1 VAGCP
6 SGLVV
11 DLLIRIAIIATT
23 IPRIA
28 PQHMRSIRVT
38 AQHWKDR
45 PMTWIDW
52 LIALCPLLIVAY
64 IGFCAQKY
72 VKSVADFLT
81 AGRVANRYVV
91 AVAQGEAQW
100 GIVAMLGWFQIYYH
114 NGFAWGEW
122 GCLTTPLS
130 IFLVLTGYCYYRYR
144 ETRAMTMG
152 QFFEIRYNKS
162 FRIYAA
168 FLQSI
173 SGILGY
179 AIFPAIGARLF
190 IYYCQLPLHIEIFG
204 WEFPTFGLVMA
215 ALLSVAVLIVTLGG
229 QITVMVTDCVQGL
242 LSYPLYLIIIGFV
255 FFKLSFFDQVA
266 PTLLDREP
274 GKSMLNPFDTFEL
287 RNFNL
292 FFVIVGV
299 FSLVINR
306 MTSSG
311 QQGYN
316 AAAVTPHEQKMGQ
329 VLGMWRGMIMT
340 LMFLMIGITAYVFL
354 NHADFAGPARE
365 VRNELAQKVLLD
377 VAGDEQFDA
386 IRKETGDYM
395 ATGEIGPALQERL
408 DRVKREEE
416 AGKTD
421 QAAETSADVAAKD
434 ELEKQLGPDP
444 EAVVEIVKTA
454 LKSEDKA
461 MPQTF
466 EAVFEQFRVPVAFRK
481 VLPVGLTGILCA
493 LMLFLLI
500 STDTTYL
507 HSWGSILVQDLIL
520 PFRKEPF
527 TPRQQLKLLRI
538 MITLVA
544 IFAFF
549 FSLYFA
555 QMDFIVMFLTII
567 GAIYLGGAGPCVVGG
582 LYWKRGTTLAAFT
595 ALTSGAILSVATVL
609 LQKYWASGIYP
620 WLVSRGWV
628 DSVSWFFETI
638 TKPFHPIIV
647 WEVTPDK
654 FPINSQE
661 MYFITMITSVSLYV
675 VLSLLSRKE
684 PFNLERMLHRG
695 KYHVEGEVIE
705 KPKLTFKSGFQQFLG
720 IDSRYTRG
728 DKAIAWSVFLYYTVW
743 MFGSF
748 LFMVIWNW
756 ISPWKTE
763 SWPKWF
769 FFRGI
774 SIGFVLGTITAVW
787 FTIGG
792 TLGLRDMFK
801 RLKAKEANIRDD
813 GRVVDHVSAEDLDRI
828 EKMEQDAE
836 S

>member
-1 VAGCP
+1 
-6 SGLVV
+6 
-11 DLLIRIAIIATT
+11 
-23 IPRIA
+23 
-28 PQHMRSIRVT
+28 
-38 AQHWKDR
+38 
-45 PMTWIDW
+45 MTWIDW

-64 IGFCAQKY
+64 IGLCAQKY
-72 VKSVADFLT
+72 VKGVADFLT

-91 AVAQGEAQW
+91 AVSQGEAQW

-122 GCLTTPLS
+122 GSLVTPLS
-130 IFLVLTGYCYYRYR
+130 IFLVLSGYCFYRYR

-152 QFFEIRYNKS
+152 QFLGMRYNKA

-168 FLQSI
+168 SLQAI
-173 SGILGY
+173 SGILAY

-190 IYYCQLPLHIEIFG
+190 IYYCQLPLHVNIFG
-204 WEFPTFGLVMA
+204 WEFPTFGIVMA
-215 ALLSVAVLIVTLGG
+215 LLLSLAVLIVTLGG
-229 QITVMVTDCVQGL
+229 QITVMVTDCIQGL
-242 LSYPLYLIIIGFV
+242 LSYPLYLIIIAFV
-255 FFKLSFFDQVA
+255 FYKFSFFDQMA
-266 PTLLDREP
+266 PTLLDRAP

-329 VLGMWRGMIMT
+329 VLGMWRSMIMQV
-340 LMFLMIGITAYVFL
+340 MFLLIGITAYVFL
-354 NHADFAGPARE
+354 NNADFTDQADQAR
-365 VRNELAQKVLLD
+365 NQLARKVLLD
-377 VAGDEQFDA
+377 VAGEKKFDD
-386 IRKETGDYM
+386 IRSETDDYFQ
-395 ATGEIGPALQERL
+395 TGEISPALQERL
-408 DRVKREEE
+408 DRVKLEEE
-416 AGKTD
+416 AEEKD
-421 QAAETSADVAAKD
+421 KAAETSTNDTV
-434 ELEKQLGPDP
+434 EGEEKKQYGPAP
-444 EAVVEIVKTA
+444 EEMVEIVQKA

-461 MPQTF
+461 MPKTF
-466 EAVFEQFRVPVAFRK
+466 WAIFDQMRVPVAFRN

-493 LMLFLLI
+493 IMLFLLI

-507 HSWGSILVQDLIL
+507 HSWGSILVQDVIL

-527 TPRQQLKLLRI
+527 TPRQQLTLLRI
-538 MITLVA
+538 MITFVA
-544 IFAFF
+544 VFAFF
-549 FSLYFA
+549 FSLFFA
-555 QMDFIVMFLTII
+555 QMDYIVMFLTIV
-567 GAIYLGGAGPCVVGG
+567 GAIYIGGAGPCVVFG
-582 LYWKRGTTLAAFT
+582 LYWKRGTTLGAFA
-595 ALTSGAILSVATVL
+595 ALTSGAILSVSTVL
-609 LQKYWASGIYP
+609 SQKFWAPNIYP
-620 WLVSRGWV
+620 WLVDKGWV
-628 DSVSWFFETI
+628 DSVSGFFETI
-638 TKPFHPIIV
+638 SKPFHPIIV
-647 WEVTPDK
+647 WEVTPDE

-661 MYFITMITSVSLYV
+661 MYFVTMITSLMLYV

-695 KYHVEGEVIE
+695 KYRVEGETI
-705 KPKLTFKSGFQQFLG
+705 KKMKLTFKSGFLQFLG

-801 RLKAKEANIRDD
+801 RLKAKEANIHDD

-828 EKMEQDAE
+828 EKIDHEPE